1 MKVPSIR
8 NVHPAK
14 AAAVLAVVAGAI
26 FASVLPS
33 SADVSA
39 QSPSQSG
46 VRVQS
51 PAERLARG
59 AALSVEVLV
68 ACPAGSSNYVNVQIT
83 QRVGP
88 GIASGGGYTQF
99 TCTGGL
105 QTLDVTLHANQHAF
119 RAGTAFAS
127 AYINSGPGQVRDDRE
142 IEIVNP

>member
-1 MKVPSIR
+1 VR
-8 NVHPAK
+8 PAK

-39 QSPSQSG
+39 QSPSQAG
-46 VRVQS
+46 IRVQS

-59 AALSVEVLV
+59 AAVRVELLV
-68 ACPAGSSNYVNVQIT
+68 TCPASTWQSSVSVRLS
-83 QRVGP
+83 QRVG
-88 GIASGGGYTQF
+88 SGVATGYGYAGF

-105 QTLDVTLHANQHAF
+105 QSVTVTVQAEQNAF
-119 RAGTAFAS
+119 RASVAYATGSLSGTGS
-127 AYINSGPGQVRDDRE
+127 NTVYDDRE